1 MFFYVKNNSALLLRS
16 AISRHSQTFF
26 ASLKVNSD
34 LPVILDERELGDM
47 SSSSASLTCVYP
59 AFFIN
64 SLSFLE
70 LIPLTPLPLFPCNVV
85 SVLMRFSDNKT
96 VVG

>member
-1 MFFYVKNNSALLLRS
+1 MS
-16 AISRHSQTFF
+16 AISRHSQTFL

-70 LIPLTPLPLFPCNVV
+70 LISSPPTFVLCNVV
-85 SVLMRFSDNKT
+85 SVLMRFCNQKDTLPVMLERNYH
-96 VVG
+96 GLP

>member
-70 LIPLTPLPLFPCNVV
+70 LISSPPTLVLCNVV